1 MRSAAAFVVLVLVG
15 GAADA
20 QPPAAPTPTVTLHGV
35 VTTANDAPLPRVR
48 VAMTGTPI
56 VDIVGSGVLTDARG
70 QFTMRVPAIGATRV
84 SFSKA
89 GYVPQTTALTPS
101 QLTAQTQELR
111 VRLARG
117 GAIAGQVLD
126 RSGGRAMATVAARR
140 IGAPAADAPL
150 STTTNDLGEFRFGG
164 LVDGRYLITVRPSTL
179 AFSGPPAER
188 DALLKQFEVEA
199 ATVNVSAGADVGNL
213 SLTIDLPSE
222 LPARPPEPAGSDPTA
237 TASIT
242 GRVVSSNGTPLARVV
257 VQAYRPFVAGRAVET
272 DERGRYV
279 IDRLTPGAYTVDA
292 RKSGFV
298 VRQYGQVGTA
308 ATGRSVSLRDGQTA
322 SSIDIT
328 LVRGGAIAGTVVDEF
343 GEPVQGVELSA
354 LQIQVI
360 AGRRRAL
367 RVTSFGSYQTDD
379 RGRYRLYGM
388 APGTYVVRALVRDA
402 VAGEGGYAPLYFPGA
417 LNVDQAVP
425 TKVELDA
432 TASAVDF
439 TLTPTGTHR
448 ITGTLFDVAGRPGR
462 GRVLLAISERSGATQ
477 LEPTSATAADDG
489 TFAFPNVPPGD
500 YVLQAIGSASER
512 DSFGALR
519 PTSILFASSF
529 VTVAT
534 DAPPPVQLRLS
545 AGATLRGRIVY
556 EGLAEAP
563 PRAASLLAF
572 PADFDRGPMIGAGP
586 MGFTLN
592 PDNSF
597 QYTGVFGPTLIRVE
611 PRQSDWYLKSIL
623 FNGQDLADTP
633 FDFGLDG
640 TFSDIEVVISTTGAG
655 VTGRV
660 TDDRAA
666 PVADY
671 GVHVF
676 STFRD
681 RWFSGS
687 RWVKTARPTQDGSF
701 RVDGLP
707 PGDYWV
713 AAIERIEGP
722 PGGGVLPPDPQLL
735 ESLSS
740 RATRIALGEGQ
751 SRDLTLR
758 LTRR

>member
-1 MRSAAAFVVLVLVG
+1 MRSAAAFVVLALIG
-15 GAADA
+15 DAAGA
-20 QPPAAPTPTVTLHGV
+20 QQPAAPAPTVTLHGV
-35 VTTANDAPLPRVR
+35 VTTANDVPLPRVR
-48 VAMTGTPI
+48 VAMTGTPL
-56 VDIVGSGVLTDARG
+56 VDTIASGVLTDARG

-84 SFSKA
+84 SFTKA
-89 GYVPQTTALTPS
+89 GYVPQTTELTPS

-126 RSGGRAMATVAARR
+126 RSGGRVMMGTVTARR
-140 IGAPAADAPL
+140 VGAPAADAPL

-164 LVDGRYLITVRPSTL
+164 LVDGQYTITVRPSTL
-179 AFSGPPAER
+179 ALSGPPADR
-188 DALLKQFEVEA
+188 DALLKKFEVEA
-199 ATVNVSAGADVGNL
+199 ATVSVSAGADVSNL
-213 SLTIDLPSE
+213 SLTIDTPSE
-222 LPARPPEPAGSDPTA
+222 LPRLPGDTRSDPAVKA
-237 TASIT
+237 TASIS
-242 GRVVSSNGTPLARVV
+242 GRVVSSEGTPLARVV
-257 VQAYRPFVAGRAVET
+257 VQANRPFEAPRAVET

-279 IDRLTPGAYTVDA
+279 IERLTSGEYTVQA
-292 RKSGFV
+292 SKYGFIT
-298 VRQYGQVGTA
+298 RQYGQAGTA
-308 ATGRSVSLRDGQTA
+308 SSGRIVSLRDDQTA
-322 SSIDIT
+322 GSIDIT
-328 LVRGGAIAGTVVDEF
+328 LARGGAIAGTIVDEF

-367 RVTSFGSYQTDD
+367 RVSSIGPNRTDD
-379 RGRYRLYGM
+379 RGHYRLFGL
-388 APGTYVVRALVRDA
+388 APGTYVVRAQVRDA
-402 VAGEGGYAPLYFPGA
+402 VAGDGYAPLYFPGA
-417 LNVDQAVP
+417 LNVDQGTP
-425 TKVELDA
+425 MKVELG
-432 TASAVDF
+432 TAVSAVDF
-439 TLTPTGTHR
+439 TLTPTGAHR
-448 ITGTLFDVAGRPGR
+448 ITGMIVDVAGKPGPGR
-462 GRVLLAISERSGATQ
+462 RGVLMAVSERSGATQ
-477 LEPTSATAADDG
+477 LEPTTVSAGADG
-489 TFAFPNVPPGD
+489 AFVFPNVPPGD
-500 YVLQAIGSASER
+500 YVLQSIAIA
-512 DSFGALR
+512 DSRGAI
-519 PTSILFASSF
+519 PQSMLFASSF
-529 VTVAT
+529 VTVT
-534 DAPPPVQLRLS
+534 TEDPPPVQLRLS

-563 PRAASLLAF
+563 PRAVSLLAF

-592 PDNSF
+592 PDHSF
-597 QYTGVFGPTLIRVE
+597 QYTGVFGPTLIRVDL
-611 PRQSDWYLKSIL
+611 RQSDWYLKSIL
-623 FNGQDLADTP
+623 FKGQDLADTP

-640 TFSDIEVVISTTGAG
+640 TFSDIEVVVSTTGAG

-681 RWFSGS
+681 RWFTGS

-713 AAIERIEGP
+713 AAIERIEGT

-740 RATRIALGEGQ
+740 RATRITLGDGQ

-758 LTRR
+758 LLRR